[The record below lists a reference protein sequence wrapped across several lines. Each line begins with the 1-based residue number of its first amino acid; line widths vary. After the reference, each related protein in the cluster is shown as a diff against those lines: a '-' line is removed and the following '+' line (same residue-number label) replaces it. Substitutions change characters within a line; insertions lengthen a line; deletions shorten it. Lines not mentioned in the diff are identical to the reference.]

1 MLSSQSLKTVGSF
14 CADQLELVLTILGR
28 LKTCFVICLA
38 DDRELN
44 SKDVCELSRE
54 CSVLFGK
61 PAEYVKHYKIKTM
74 KVSAFLVAPRFSKQH
89 HFFLEDPQ
97 HLQVHFLSLK
107 TKMNRQHI
115 VQGRY
120 SISMPLECCRGK

>member
-14 CADQLELVLTILGR
+14 CRDQLELVLTILGR
-28 LKTCFVICLA
+28 LKTRFVVCLA

-61 PAEYVKHYKIKTM
+61 SAEYLKHFKIRTM
-74 KVSAFLVAPRFSKQH
+74 QVSAFLVAPRFSKKL
-89 HFFLEDPQ
+89 FF
-97 HLQVHFLSLK
+97 F
-107 TKMNRQHI
+107 
-115 VQGRY
+115 
-120 SISMPLECCRGK
+120 

>member
-14 CADQLELVLTILGR
+14 CADQVELVLTILGR

-61 PAEYVKHYKIKTM
+61 PAKYLKHFKNRTM
-74 KVSAFLVAPRFSKQH
+74 KLSAFLVVPRFSKKH
-89 HFFLEDPQ
+89 NLHV
-97 HLQVHFLSLK
+97 HLLSLK
-107 TKMNRQHI
+107 TKMSREHI
-115 VQGRY
+115 
-120 SISMPLECCRGK
+120 